1 MDRNGV
7 RTLAAAA
14 VAGALLA
21 GCGAGGGAGTGAS
34 ATGAAGSTPAA
45 TTTAAKAHDCAL
57 GVRITRTGGST
68 WGSVTATVAGKTQ
81 VISAGSGTVK
91 VPCGQTVSLA
101 QKPTSSKLWPF
112 GGWRI
117 SGDHGRYAGKNLKS
131 STIQVKVAAP
141 TQVQAH
147 YRLAGGGAAVGAKAG
162 TGTTAAAGTGA
173 KASGKAW

>member
-21 GCGAGGGAGTGAS
+21 GCGAGGGAS

-45 TTTAAKAHDCAL
+45 TTTAAKAHSCPL
-57 GVRITRTGGST
+57 RVRITRTGGST
-68 WGSVTATVAGKTQ
+68 WGAVTATVAGKTQ
-81 VISAGSGTVK
+81 VVSAGSGTVM
-91 VPCGQTVSLA
+91 VPCGKTVSLA

-112 GGWRI
+112 SGWRI
-117 SGDHGRYAGKNLKS
+117 SGDHGHYAGQHMKS
-131 STIQVKVAAP
+131 STIQVKVTAA

-147 YRLAGGGAAVGAKAG
+147 YRLAGSGAAVGAKAG